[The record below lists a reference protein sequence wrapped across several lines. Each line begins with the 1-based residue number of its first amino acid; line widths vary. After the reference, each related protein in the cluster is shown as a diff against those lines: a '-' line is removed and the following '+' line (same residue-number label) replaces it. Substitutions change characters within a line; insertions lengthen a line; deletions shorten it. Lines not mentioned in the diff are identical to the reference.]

1 MKNVYELKINST
13 PYSQKSYF
21 RNSNNFFCQC
31 NNYCSCF
38 CAKCGCVYKCQSY
51 EISKREKIESNNLS
65 HEEHLNK
72 NLSQLNIKGHNR
84 ESSLQ
89 NFNLKNTLLNSFNED
104 YNNYNNN
111 CLNNIRIKKSNSE
124 IDNLLNNNNNIFK
137 NRIIDDKKSIMKIPI
152 SPNSTPSNSFN
163 KRIYNQKKM
172 IKNKLF
178 KGYNDDSR
186 QKAKMEFEDLLNSFN
201 DNEEN
206 ENDNS
211 KSYNR
216 QNNQIEDFKKM
227 SINIDSENN
236 NNNKRNNVR
245 TIYSYNGNRINDNIK
260 NRRNNSMYFLT
271 NSNTENLTAPNES
284 NLFLDYKNLNKSLSK
299 ERLNERNNNNIF
311 NYERNK
317 YNNPIKPNNQNL
329 YKKIPKNPRNNF
341 DKVIKQKNHNKFF
354 EIQSFNFQI
363 FNNYINNEL
372 KLIFKKLKEENE
384 ELKKEISKKNKNN
397 NNLNLQLSNLQKDLL
412 NRKNDIN
419 NLQKDNKNE
428 NKNLKNEVL
437 YYKNQL
443 LNLSKENNE
452 LIQNLENI
460 QKELNTLTNEN
471 KRLSNE
477 QKNYKNLQ
485 NENKKM
491 KEQINNYE
499 KVNAK
504 NLEIKVSEDENQKL
518 INQIIDYKKN
528 ISTLINDNKK
538 LTNQRINEQK
548 TISDLIE
555 KNTNL
560 NNEIMNNQIEILSL
574 KEENRNL
581 LKKINTLETKK
592 SKKENNGKIKTI
604 LNKNPIKLFKNL
616 LIKSENSILYKGN
629 QTSNNTNYSINLN
642 DSYNKKKS
650 LSSSTS
656 KQIINTSTTTYS
668 SKLMNKLKIEND
680 LSQISLPIT
689 KKKFVNNIE
698 ELGENLIFKIYTLK
712 SIMCYD
718 FKNKEFCLFDF
729 ADYNNFKNN
738 YITDNNN
745 GNIFISY
752 NSILY
757 ILTGKNSDFFYSFN
771 PQKKS
776 MEKLC
781 SLNNNHSKGSL
792 ISFQNSIICLS
803 GEHNKKCEI
812 YSINKNK
819 WNEMAERNF
828 ERSEFGTCIINNKYL
843 FALFGFNSPKN
854 EYLNNIEFLD
864 LLTEGSLW
872 KNLDYK
878 SDNISLYIK
887 GFLALNYLDNK
898 IILVGG
904 FNGEIQKPIE
914 NFIQIILGDDFEKDI
929 YIENVDRKLKDI
941 QKNKSY
947 IFSSNITQR
956 KDEQGRIFNVVYDND
971 NRIHIFEIQN
981 MIHDVFKFE

>member
-1 MKNVYELKINST
+1 MKNLNELKINSI
-13 PYSQKSYF
+13 PYNQKSYF

-38 CAKCGCVYKCQSY
+38 CAKCGCIYKFQSY
-51 EISKREKIESNNLS
+51 ENSKRGLIESNYLS
-65 HEEHLNK
+65 HEGDLNE
-72 NLSQLNIKGHNR
+72 NISQLNIKRHNR

-89 NFNLKNTLLNSFNED
+89 NLNVKNSLLNSFNED
-104 YNNYNNN
+104 YCNFN
-111 CLNNIRIKKSNSE
+111 CNSLNNIRVKKSNSE
-124 IDNLLNNNNNIFK
+124 IENLLNDNFNSFK
-137 NRIIDDKKSIMKIPI
+137 NRNFDDKKSILKIPTP
-152 SPNSTPSNSFN
+152 PNTTPGNSFK

-178 KGYNDDSR
+178 KGYKDDNR
-186 QKAKMEFEDLLNSFN
+186 QQKMEFEDLLNSFN
-201 DNEEN
+201 EEN

-211 KSYNR
+211 KSYKS
-216 QNNQIEDFKKM
+216 QNNQIEDYQKM
-227 SINIDSENN
+227 SVNIDSENN
-236 NNNKRNNVR
+236 YNNNKRNNVR

-260 NRRNNSMYFLT
+260 HRRNNSMYFI
-271 NSNTENLTAPNES
+271 ENFTAPNQS
-284 NLFLDYKNLNKSLSK
+284 NLFLDFKNINKSLSK
-299 ERLNERNNNNIF
+299 EKLNENNKNIF
-311 NYERNK
+311 KYERNK
-317 YNNPIKPNNQNL
+317 HNNPIKPNNQNL
-329 YKKIPKNPRNNF
+329 YKKIPKNPRNNYN
-341 DKVIKQKNHNKFF
+341 KVIKQNNYYKFF
-354 EIQSFNFQI
+354 DIQSFNFQI
-363 FNNYINNEL
+363 FNNYINKEQE
-372 KLIFKKLKEENE
+372 IMFKKLKEENE
-384 ELKKEISKKNKNN
+384 KLKNEISKKNKNN
-397 NNLNLQLSNLQKDLL
+397 QNLNIQLSNLQNDLL
-412 NRKNDIN
+412 NSQKDIN
-419 NLQKDNKNE
+419 ILQKNNKNE

-437 YYKNQL
+437 YYKTQL

-452 LIQNLENI
+452 LIQNLENL
-460 QKELNTLTNEN
+460 QKEFNTLTSEN

-477 QKNYKNLQ
+477 LKNLKNLQ
-485 NENKKM
+485 NENLKM
-491 KEQINNYE
+491 KDQINNYE
-499 KVNAK
+499 KLNSK
-504 NLEIKVSEDENQKL
+504 KLDIKLSEDENQKL

-528 ISTLINDNKK
+528 ISTLINDNNK

-548 TISDLIE
+548 TISKLIE

-574 KEENRNL
+574 KEENKNL
-581 LKKINTLETKK
+581 LKTINILETKK
-592 SKKENNGKIKTI
+592 SKKDNNEKIKTK

-629 QTSNNTNYSINLN
+629 QTSNNTNNSIILN
-642 DSYNKKKS
+642 DSYKKKS

-656 KQIINTSTTTYS
+656 KQIINTSTTTHS

-718 FKNKEFCLFDF
+718 FKNKDFCLLGF

-738 YITDNNN
+738 YITEKNN

-757 ILTGKNSDFFYSFN
+757 IVTGKNSDFFYSFN

-792 ISFQNSIICLS
+792 IAFQNSIICLS

-819 WNEMAERNF
+819 WNEMAEMNF
-828 ERSEFGTCIINNKYL
+828 ERSEFGTCIINKKYL

-854 EYLNNIEFLD
+854 EYLNNIEFID
-864 LLTEGSLW
+864 LLTEGSIW

-878 SDNISLYIK
+878 SDNNSLYIK

-904 FNGEIQKPIE
+904 FNGELEKPIE
-914 NFIQIILGDDFEKDI
+914 NFIQIILGNNFENEI

-947 IFSSNITQR
+947 IFSTNITQR

>member
-1 MKNVYELKINST
+1 MKNLYELKINSI

-21 RNSNNFFCQC
+21 RNSNNFICQC
-31 NNYCSCF
+31 TNYCSCF
-38 CAKCGCVYKCQSY
+38 CTKCGCLYKCQSY
-51 EISKREKIESNNLS
+51 ENSKRRKIESDNFNNVN
-65 HEEHLNK
+65 HLNK
-72 NLSQLNIKGHNR
+72 NLSQLNIKRHNR
-84 ESSLQ
+84 GSSLQ
-89 NFNLKNTLLNSFNED
+89 NLNLKSSLINSINED
-104 YNNYNNN
+104 YNNFN
-111 CLNNIRIKKSNSE
+111 CNSLNNIRVKNSNSE
-124 IDNLLNNNNNIFK
+124 IDNILHHNINSLK
-137 NRIIDDKKSIMKIPI
+137 NRIIDDKKSIVKIPTA
-152 SPNSTPSNSFN
+152 PNSTPSNSFN
-163 KRIYNQKKM
+163 KRINDQKKM

-178 KGYNDDSR
+178 KGYNNDSR
-186 QKAKMEFEDLLNSFN
+186 KKAKMEFEDLLNSFN
-201 DNEEN
+201 DNEDN

-211 KSYNR
+211 KSYKR
-216 QNNQIEDFKKM
+216 QNSQIDDYQKM
-227 SINIDSENN
+227 SVNIDSENN

-245 TIYSYNGNRINDNIK
+245 TLYSYNGNRINDNIK
-260 NRRNNSMYFLT
+260 NRRNNSMFFIT
-271 NSNTENLTAPNES
+271 NSNLENLTAPNES
-284 NLFLDYKNLNKSLSK
+284 NLFLDNKNSNSSFSK
-299 ERLNERNNNNIF
+299 EKLNEKNNGNIF

-329 YKKIPKNPRNNF
+329 YKEIPKNPRNNV
-341 DKVIKQKNHNKFF
+341 DKIIKQYNYNKFF
-354 EIQSFNFQI
+354 DIQSFNFHI
-363 FNNYINNEL
+363 FNNYVNNEQE
-372 KLIFKKLKEENE
+372 IMFKKLKNENE
-384 ELKKEISKKNKNN
+384 NLKNEISKKNKNN
-397 NNLNLQLSNLQKDLL
+397 YNLNLQLSNLQNDLL
-412 NRKNDIN
+412 SSKNVLN
-419 NLQKDNKNE
+419 NLQKNNNE

-452 LIQNLENI
+452 LIQNIENL
-460 QKELNTLTNEN
+460 QKELNTLINEN

-477 QKNYKNLQ
+477 KKNFKNLQ
-485 NENKKM
+485 SENKKM

-499 KVNAK
+499 KLNSK
-504 NLEIKVSEDENQKL
+504 QLEIKVSEDENQKL
-518 INQIIDYKKN
+518 IQQIIDYKKN

-538 LTNQRINEQK
+538 LTNQRISEQK
-548 TISDLIE
+548 TISELIE

-574 KEENRNL
+574 KEKNKNL
-581 LKKINTLETKK
+581 LKKINILENKK
-592 SKKENNGKIKTI
+592 SKKDNNDKLKTKID
-604 LNKNPIKLFKNL
+604 KNQIKLFKNL

-629 QTSNNTNYSINLN
+629 QTPNNTNNSILFN
-642 DSYNKKKS
+642 DSYKKKS
-650 LSSSTS
+650 LSSNTS
-656 KQIINTSTTTYS
+656 KQIINISTSTYS

-712 SIMCYD
+712 NIMCYD

-738 YITDNNN
+738 YITEKNN

-757 ILTGKNSDFFYSFN
+757 IITGKNSDFFYCFN

-819 WNEMAERNF
+819 WNEIAEMNF

-864 LLTEGSLW
+864 LLNENSLW

-887 GFLALNYLDNK
+887 GFLALNYLNNK
-898 IILVGG
+898 IIIVGG
-904 FNGEIQKPIE
+904 FNGEFEKPIE
-914 NFIQIILGDDFEKDI
+914 NFIQIILGENFENEI

-941 QKNKSY
+941 QKYKNY
-947 IFSSNITQR
+947 IFSTNITER
-956 KDEQGRIFNVVYDND
+956 KDEQGRIFNVAYDND
-971 NRIHIFEIQN
+971 DRIHIFEIQN
-981 MIHDVFKFE
+981 MINDVFKFE